1 MFPTIFCR
9 GYYVDM
15 VGRNKKVIVEYIRDQ
30 LEENDAEAK
39 ISLKEY
45 LDPFTESENKYAKT

>member
-1 MFPTIFCR
+1 
-9 GYYVDM
+9 M

>member
-1 MFPTIFCR
+1 
-9 GYYVDM
+9 M

-45 LDPFTESENKYAKT
+45 LDPFTGSENKYTKT